1 MLQGERM
8 TAITKAAPSR
18 AKVVA
23 AFLALYVVWGSTYLF
38 IKWTV
43 AEIPPFLMGAMR
55 HGAAGLILFTIAISS
70 GAPRPTRQ
78 QWGVA
83 ALVGTLLLGLGNG
96 MVNWASQRV
105 PSGLS
110 ALIVSSV
117 PIWIVLVDWL
127 RPGGV
132 RPTARII
139 AGLSLGSIGIA
150 GLVWSAGG
158 AATTSGAGAGALVAC
173 IGLIVGSISWATGS
187 IMSRQL
193 KRQPHGMLAT
203 SMEMISAGVVLSI
216 VSLVIGD
223 FGSFRLSA
231 VSATVWWSLAYLIIA
246 GSLVGFTAYNWLLR
260 VSTPPKVATYAYVN
274 PIVAVALG
282 WAFAGERLA
291 ASTFGAAALL
301 LAAVATLTLPAWPAL
316 RQVFEDR

>member
-1 MLQGERM
+1 M
-8 TAITKAAPSR
+8 TGVTNAPPSR

-43 AEIPPFLMGAMR
+43 VEIPPFLMGAMR
-55 HGAAGLILFTIAISS
+55 HGTAGIILFAIALSS
-70 GAPRPTRQ
+70 GAPRPTRH

-83 ALVGTLLLGLGNG
+83 ALVGIMLLGLGNG

-105 PSGLS
+105 PSGLA

-132 RPTARII
+132 RPTRRII
-139 AGLSLGSIGIA
+139 AGLALGSLGIA

-158 AATTSGAGAGALVAC
+158 ARDPDGSGTGALVAC
-173 IGLIVGSISWATGS
+173 LGLIVGSISWAGGS
-187 IMSRQL
+187 ILSRQL
-193 KRQPHGMLAT
+193 RRQPHGVLAT
-203 SMEMISAGVVLSI
+203 SMEMVCAGAALTV
-216 VSLVIGD
+216 VSLLIGD
-223 FGSFRLSA
+223 FATFDVSA
-231 VSATVWWSLAYLIIA
+231 VSSSTWWALAYLIIA
-246 GSLVGFTAYNWLLR
+246 GSLIGFTAYTWLLR
-260 VSTPPKVATYAYVN
+260 VSTPSKVATYAYVN
-274 PIVAVALG
+274 PVVAVALG
-282 WAFAGERLA
+282 WGFGGERLA
-291 ASTFGAAALL
+291 ASTFVAAAFL

>member
-1 MLQGERM
+1 M
-8 TAITKAAPSR
+8 TAVTNSPPSR

-55 HGAAGLILFTIAISS
+55 HGIAGIVLLAIALSR
-70 GAPRPTRQ
+70 GAPRPTRR

-83 ALVGTLLLGLGNG
+83 ALVGTMLLGLGNG

-132 RPTARII
+132 RPTRRVVF
-139 AGLSLGSIGIA
+139 GLALGSVGIV
-150 GLVWSAGG
+150 GLVVSAGR
-158 AATTSGAGAGALVAC
+158 TPTSGTSDSRALFAC
-173 IGLIVGSISWATGS
+173 IGLIIGSVSWAAGSIL
-187 IMSRQL
+187 SRQL
-193 KRQPHGMLAT
+193 KRQPHGVLAT
-203 SMEMISAGVVLSI
+203 SMEMICGGAVLSV
-216 VSLVIGD
+216 VSLLAGD
-223 FGSFRLSA
+223 VGNFRISE
-231 VSATVWWSLAYLIIA
+231 VSATAWWSLAYLIAA
-246 GSLVGFTAYNWLLR
+246 GSLIGFTAYTWLLR
-260 VSTPPKVATYAYVN
+260 VSTPSKVATYAYVN
-274 PIVAVALG
+274 PIVAVGLG
-282 WAFAGERLA
+282 WALAGERLA
-291 ASTFGAAALL
+291 PSTFVAAGLL
-301 LAAVATLTLPAWPAL
+301 LAAVAALTLPAWPAL

>member
-1 MLQGERM
+1 M
-8 TAITKAAPSR
+8 TVVTNAAPSR

-55 HGAAGLILFTIAISS
+55 HGIAGVILFGIAMSQR
-70 GAPRPTRQ
+70 APKPTRQ

-83 ALVGTLLLGLGNG
+83 ALVGILLLGLGNG
-96 MVNWASQRV
+96 MVNWATLRV
-105 PSGLS
+105 PTGLA

-132 RPTARII
+132 RPTKRIFT
-139 AGLSLGSIGIA
+139 GLAIGSIGIG

-158 AATTSGAGAGALVAC
+158 TGGAAVSGSRALIAC
-173 IGLIVGSISWATGS
+173 VGLVIGSISWAVGS
-187 IMSRQL
+187 ILSRQL
-193 KRQPHGMLAT
+193 RRQPHGVLAT
-203 SMEMISAGVVLSI
+203 SMEMVTAGAALGLF
-216 VSLVIGD
+216 SLLIGD
-223 FGSFRLSA
+223 FAEFDIGA
-231 VSATVWWSLAYLIIA
+231 VSTGAWLSLAYLVGA
-246 GSLVGFTAYNWLLR
+246 GSLIGFTAYTWLLR
-260 VSTPPKVATYAYVN
+260 VSTPAKVSTYAYVN
-274 PIVAVALG
+274 PVVAVALG

-291 ASTFGAAALL
+291 VSTFVAAGLL

>member
-1 MLQGERM
+1 M
-8 TAITKAAPSR
+8 TGITNPAPSR

-23 AFLALYVVWGSTYLF
+23 AFLVLYVVWGSTYLF

-55 HGAAGLILFTIAISS
+55 HGTAGVILFAIALSQ

-83 ALVGTLLLGLGNG
+83 ALVGTMLLGLGNG
-96 MVNWASQRV
+96 MVNWASQHV
-105 PSGLS
+105 PSGLA

-139 AGLSLGSIGIA
+139 TGLVLGSVGIA

-158 AATTSGAGAGALVAC
+158 VRTANVESAAALIAC
-173 IGLIVGSISWATGS
+173 LALIVGSISWAAGS
-187 IMSRQL
+187 ILSRQL
-193 KRQPHGMLAT
+193 RRQPHGVLAT
-203 SMEMISAGVVLSI
+203 SMEMLCAGAALTV
-216 VSLVIGD
+216 VSLLAGD
-223 FGSFRLSA
+223 FASFRVSE
-231 VSATVWWSLAYLIIA
+231 VSATVWWALAYLIGV
-246 GSLVGFTAYNWLLR
+246 GSLIGFSAYTWLLR
-260 VSTPPKVATYAYVN
+260 VSTPSKVSTYAYVN
-274 PIVAVALG
+274 PVVAVALG
-282 WAFAGERLA
+282 WGFAGERLA
-291 ASTFGAAALL
+291 PSTFIAAAFL